1 MVSYMRVAL
10 LPSAYAPAVGG
21 VEELTARLAHRFQE
35 AGDDVEV
42 WTNRHPADLPQDESV
57 DGIRVRRFHMPMPRM
72 SARALA
78 GFPFEARRA
87 WSTLVAAAA
96 DFRPEIIHVQCFS
109 TNGVYGTCLAKHLGV
124 PLVLTLQGETVMD
137 NADIYERSLAL
148 RFSLRR
154 ALGKAAAVTACSRFV
169 LADAET
175 RFGLAPGRGTVIPNG
190 VDLAEGVAE
199 EPLKL
204 PFERFVLGVGRVVKK
219 KGFDLLLDAFQRV
232 AASHPDLGLVIGGSG
247 PARDDLIR
255 SAARAGLGERVALP
269 GSLSRGQVAW
279 AMSNAAVFVLPSR
292 VEPFGIVV
300 VEALRSGCPAIVSS
314 HGGATE
320 IVHDVRDAIVVDP
333 CDSPALAAAIER
345 VITDENLANGLRRA
359 GPRVA
364 AAFDW
369 GTIAP
374 RYRQLYDRLTTSNSI

>member
-1 MVSYMRVAL
+1 
-10 LPSAYAPAVGG
+10 
-21 VEELTARLAHRFQE
+21 
-35 AGDDVEV
+35 
-42 WTNRHPADLPQDESV
+42 
-57 DGIRVRRFHMPMPRM
+57 
-72 SARALA
+72 
-78 GFPFEARRA
+78 
-87 WSTLVAAAA
+87 
-96 DFRPEIIHVQCFS
+96 
-109 TNGVYGTCLAKHLGV
+109 
-124 PLVLTLQGETVMD
+124 MD